1 MFVVQRRDAATLMPL
16 IMQHI
21 NQKTE
26 IHSDEWRAYNRIKH
40 EEYDHYTVNHTEN
53 FVDPGTGRHTQLI
66 EYLWNVAKTEIDKRA
81 MGKSESILEGYL
93 AQQWFFSLVG
103 KSARERFLKIC
114 EILKKRSYEQ
124 VKKDIKVFTNQMTA
138 LRETYSTKLKN
149 IKKKTQEIKKKY
161 FKKQAKRIIK
171 KKIPKRL

>member
-53 FVDPGTGRHTQLI
+53 FVDQTPENTL
-66 EYLWNVAKTEIDKRA
+66 L
-81 MGKSESILEGYL
+81 
-93 AQQWFFSLVG
+93 
-103 KSARERFLKIC
+103 
-114 EILKKRSYEQ
+114 
-124 VKKDIKVFTNQMTA
+124 
-138 LRETYSTKLKN
+138 
-149 IKKKTQEIKKKY
+149 Y
-161 FKKQAKRIIK
+161 FY
-171 KKIPKRL
+171 